1 MICSLLSD
9 KSCCFTCLPRRE
21 HLFDSE
27 IFMSLLICSLWD
39 MDNVSSLPL
48 YQQIEGQIKEAIFVG
63 ELKDEDI
70 LLSIRNLAN
79 DLQVSVL
86 TIRRVYDELEKKGF
100 LVCHVGVG
108 SFISTDNLETLKDW
122 KRRVVKQKMSGI
134 NKEELD
140 CMIDILYKEE

>member
-1 MICSLLSD
+1 
-9 KSCCFTCLPRRE
+9 
-21 HLFDSE
+21 
-27 IFMSLLICSLWD
+27 

-108 SFISTDNLETLKDW
+108 SFISTDNLETLKD
-122 KRRVVKQKMSGI
+122 
-134 NKEELD
+134 
-140 CMIDILYKEE
+140 